1 MIFTFAGAQ
10 NYEVSQT
17 EVNSRLE
24 NTGKHFFKDFIISF
38 FKQQLGTIGVIQTI
52 I

>member
-38 FKQQLGTIGVIQTI
+38 FKTAATIGGIQTI